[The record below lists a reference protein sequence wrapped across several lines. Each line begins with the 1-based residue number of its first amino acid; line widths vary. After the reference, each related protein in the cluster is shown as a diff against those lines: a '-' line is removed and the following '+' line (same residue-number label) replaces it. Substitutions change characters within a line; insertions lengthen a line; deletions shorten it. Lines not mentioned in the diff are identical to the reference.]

1 MNSQYVSLKFIKGE
15 QDMYICTVA
24 FVFKTTLN
32 RSVRMKGG
40 KAPSIL
46 SVFVRCRRVVT
57 VTLRSLYRRKNN
69 VNPLTGGKGVQGRS
83 GPSTEK
89 KIVCHFRESKADSQA
104 KSN

>member
-1 MNSQYVSLKFIKGE
+1 
-15 QDMYICTVA
+15 MYICTVA
-24 FVFKTTLN
+24 FVFQTALN
-32 RSVRMKGG
+32 VSVWMNGG

-57 VTLRSLYRRKNN
+57 VTLRSLYCMKNN
-69 VNPLTGGKGVQGRS
+69 VNPWTGGKGVQGWS

-89 KIVCHFRESKADSQA
+89 NTACHFRESKGDSQA